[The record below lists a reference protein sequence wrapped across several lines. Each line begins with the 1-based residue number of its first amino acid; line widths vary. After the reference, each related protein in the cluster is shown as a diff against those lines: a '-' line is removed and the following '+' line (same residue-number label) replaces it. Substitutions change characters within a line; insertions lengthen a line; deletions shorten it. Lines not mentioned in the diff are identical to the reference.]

1 MTQSMA
7 TEMGAFNI
15 RVNAIA
21 PGATETEML
30 DQMAPAAREQLVQR
44 SALKRPAQPQDVANT
59 ALYLAS
65 GLASF
70 VSGQV
75 VRVDGGLV

>member
-1 MTQSMA
+1 M
-7 TEMGAFNI
+7 
-15 RVNAIA
+15 
-21 PGATETEML
+21 
-30 DQMAPAAREQLVQR
+30 DPAASQQLVQR

-65 GLASF
+65 NLASF